1 MRFFF
6 LTAIVAVA
14 SMISVTAGRTTCS
27 PIDGNCTKNSD
38 CCGKNTACAIL
49 PQGNMCVDQ
58 TPDPNPTP
66 K

>member
-27 PIDGNCTKNSD
+27 PIDGNCTINSD
-38 CCGKNTACAIL
+38 CCGKNTFTPQ